1 MVSRDDPIR
10 QRFRP
15 GKLNRAAF
23 LERAIRLLGEGETAT
38 GAHVFDRM
46 ARLLA
51 AAMGVRWA
59 FVSEVAEA
67 GVHQIR
73 LLGYWS
79 APTPAEPFEY
89 NAVGTPCEQVLMTG
103 DAVIPNGLL
112 GLFPDFEW
120 GRELGAESYMGAAL
134 YGPDQTLLGHIG
146 VMHDE
151 ALDEDLPLAAILRI
165 FRERAAGELVR
176 TRTETA
182 LRASSEP
189 YRRLVEASP
198 DALFRIRLR
207 PDFAYEYV
215 SPAYERISGHSA
227 DELYRDPDLPIR
239 EAHPDDR
246 ELAMRLRRGE
256 FIGDKWIRRWYRDG
270 KLRWSEQRVIPVY
283 DDQGNVVAVEGIGR
297 DITELMEAKERLEAQ
312 EELQRKVL
320 GAIPEQ
326 IVRVDRD
333 GTVASVIPTG
343 WKGKPL
349 AKVGQKLRDVVPRK
363 LGAEL
368 QRQIAKVLDTNS
380 VGGISFRRAV
390 GGDQQHVEM
399 RLISAPGDEIY
410 CIIRDTTGDVWLAR
424 EAEIQGERE
433 SLETN
438 VERVLSAHQVYG
450 LSFRELTVLQL
461 IAQGETDR
469 AISHKLGLSLFTV
482 NKHVSNILGKM
493 GVSSRTEASVLA
505 ASEGLLT

>member
-1 MVSRDDPIR
+1 MVLRGNSTARS
-10 QRFRP
+10 RP
-15 GKLNRAAF
+15 GKLNRTTF
-23 LERAIRLLGEGETAT
+23 LERAIRLIGEGETAT
-38 GAHVFDRM
+38 GAHVFERM
-46 ARLLA
+46 TRLLA
-51 AAMGVRWA
+51 AALDVRWA
-59 FVSEVAEA
+59 FVSEVTDDR
-67 GVHQIR
+67 QTLR
-73 LLGYWS
+73 LLALWS
-79 APTPAEPFEY
+79 APTLGKPFEY
-89 NAVGTPCEQVLMTG
+89 SVGGTPCEQVLMASEAFVTG
-103 DAVIPNGLL
+103 GLRDA
-112 GLFPDFEW
+112 FPHFAW
-120 GRELGAESYMGAAL
+120 GREIGAESYMGAAL
-134 YGPDQTLLGHIG
+134 YGPDQSLLGHIG

-165 FRERAAGELVR
+165 FRERTAAELEWI
-176 TRTETA
+176 RTETA
-182 LRASSEP
+182 LRASSER

-198 DALFRIRLR
+198 DALFRMRLR

-227 DELYRDPDLPIR
+227 DELYKDPDLPLR
-239 EAHPDDR
+239 EAHSDDK
-246 ELAMRLRRGE
+246 EVAMRLRRGE
-256 FIGDKWIRRWYRDG
+256 FVGDKWIRRWYRDG

-297 DITELMEAKERLEAQ
+297 DVTELMEAQERLEVQA
-312 EELQRKVL
+312 EVQRKVL
-320 GAIPEQ
+320 EAIPEQ

-349 AKVGQKLRDVVPRK
+349 AKAGQKLRDVVPRK

-368 QRQIAKVLDTNS
+368 QRQISKALETDS

-390 GGDQQHVEM
+390 GGDEQHIEM
-399 RLISAPGDEIY
+399 RLISAPGDESY

-424 EAEIQGERE
+424 ESESQSERE

-469 AISHKLGLSLFTV
+469 AISHKLRLSLFTV

-505 ASEGLLT
+505 ASEGLLS

>member
-1 MVSRDDPIR
+1 MRGDPTA
-10 QRFRP
+10 QRSRP

-23 LERAIRLLGEGETAT
+23 LERAIRLIGEGETAT
-38 GAHVFDRM
+38 GAQGFDRM

-59 FVSEVAEA
+59 FISEVADD
-67 GVHQIR
+67 GQTLS
-73 LLGYWS
+73 LLALWS
-79 APTPAEPFEY
+79 APSLGKPFEY
-89 NAVGTPCEQVLMTG
+89 GVSETPCEQVLMVGGTFV
-103 DAVIPNGLL
+103 ACGLL
-112 GLFPDFEW
+112 DAFPDFTW
-120 GRELGAESYMGAAL
+120 GREIGAESYIGAAL

-165 FRERAAGELVR
+165 FRERAAAELVR
-176 TRTETA
+176 TRTEA
-182 LRASSEP
+182 DLRASSER

-215 SPAYERISGHSA
+215 SPAFERLTGYSVE
-227 DELYRDPDLPIR
+227 ELYSDPDLPLR
-239 EAHPDDR
+239 NAHPGDR
-246 ELAMRLRRGE
+246 ELGIRVRKGE
-256 FIGDKWIRRWYRDG
+256 VPPDKWIRRSRKRDG
-270 KLRWSEQRVIPVY
+270 TLMWSEMRSIPVY
-283 DDQGNVVAVEGIGR
+283 DGQGNLVAIEGVGR
-297 DITELMEAKERLEAQ
+297 DITELMETRERLEAQ
-312 EELQRKVL
+312 EEAQRKVL
-320 GAIPEQ
+320 EAIPEQ

-349 AKVGQKLRDVVPRK
+349 AKAGQKLRDVVPRK

-368 QRQIAKVLDTNS
+368 QRQIAKALETES
-380 VGGISFRRAV
+380 VGGISFRRVV
-390 GGDQQHVEM
+390 GGDEQHVEM
-399 RLISAPGDEIY
+399 RLISAPGDESY

-424 EAEIQGERE
+424 ETEIQSERE

-438 VERVLSAHQVYG
+438 VERVLSVHQAYG

-469 AISHKLGLSLFTV
+469 AISHKLSLSLFTV